1 MKPGGDAHKIAMF
14 KNGHL
19 RLLMTLSGLQRF
31 GIEEDS
37 DTSWI
42 VPSTLFADQIKQVI
56 ELIKKYEF
64 CPSVFDDGKEAGDF
78 IRRKPVGT
86 ANHRKA
92 AFDDEDDGIDDEE
105 EEELRFPTGG
115 PTPMNKSDALK
126 ALKKARRRRRKD
138 DTDAEDNGLTEEQL
152 AARRDAKRVR
162 ELEKNRKI
170 KSDLFIH
177 DSDEEDDPEKDRIFF
192 EQERKL
198 REKSNITI
206 MKELLG
212 VGKEKAMQSRKRQSS
227 AMSEVSDEG
236 EEITLSAR
244 NKHPRTISVDS
255 DDEVAE
261 ASRRSSSVTARDNIL
276 AEHGDDTTDT
286 PMSSPHL
293 RSSPT
298 KRRRIS
304 SDDGSASPKL
314 SAAEK
319 GLEGDRAIPDDE
331 DEDIVP
337 VARPARQRVR
347 AGFIADTSDEDD
359 E

>member
-1 MKPGGDAHKIAMF
+1 MF

-19 RLLMTLSGLQRF
+19 RLLMTLSGLQRL

-64 CPSVFDDGKEAGDF
+64 CPPVFDDGKEAGDF

-86 ANHRKA
+86 ANYRKA
-92 AFDDEDDGIDDEE
+92 A
-105 EEELRFPTGG
+105 GG

-126 ALKKARRRRRKD
+126 ALKKTRRRRRKD
-138 DTDAEDNGLTEEQL
+138 DTEDTEDNGLTEEQL
-152 AARRDAKRVR
+152 AARRDTKRVR

-198 REKSNITI
+198 REKSNIII

-244 NKHPRTISVDS
+244 NKHPRAISVDS

-261 ASRRSSSVTARDNIL
+261 ASRRSSSVAARDNIL

-286 PMSSPHL
+286 PMSSPHI

-319 GLEGDRAIPDDE
+319 GLEGDRAIPDGE